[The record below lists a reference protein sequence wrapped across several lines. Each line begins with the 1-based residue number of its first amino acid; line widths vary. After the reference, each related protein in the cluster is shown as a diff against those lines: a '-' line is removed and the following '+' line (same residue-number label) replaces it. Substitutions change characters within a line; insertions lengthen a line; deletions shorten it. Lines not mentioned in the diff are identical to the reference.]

1 MQLLTFT
8 MTLNATMMS
17 TMFLKFL
24 WSYIFFFPF
33 SQDLKE
39 LIILCGTD
47 MEMVVLEIVKN
58 PQSRTFIPYIY
69 PQIDIHIIRWKGIF
83 TLEKERS
90 EVA

>member
-1 MQLLTFT
+1 M
-8 MTLNATMMS
+8 
-17 TMFLKFL
+17 
-24 WSYIFFFPF
+24 F

-47 MEMVVLEIVKN
+47 MEMVVLEVVKN
-58 PQSRTFIPYIY
+58 PQSLYIYIYIYIYTPYIY
-69 PQIDIHIIRWKGIF
+69 PQIDIPIIRWKGIF